1 MTLSPGHHEGDG
13 RARETPGPM
22 CPSDDELLCA
32 ATHVSDAVHDGRLD
46 LEEAGRLLSAT
57 YRARSWRELDDL
69 VHDLVA
75 GQAELTSS
83 GDRAF
88 YVWAAVRVTI
98 FAATAAVLLFA
109 VLHALSPS

>member
-1 MTLSPGHHEGDG
+1 MTLSQGYHEGDA
-13 RARETPGPM
+13 RAREEPRSM

-57 YRARSWRELDDL
+57 YRARSRHELDDL

-75 GQAELTSS
+75 EQPEPTSS
-83 GDRAF
+83 EDRAF

>member
-13 RARETPGPM
+13 RAREASGPR

-57 YRARSWRELDDL
+57 YRARSRRELDDL

-75 GQAELTSS
+75 EQSEPTSS